1 MTNQTFNHEQG
12 TSAQPTT
19 PLVPSAEGADPAT
32 SSPTQPFDRFQANGA
47 AQDGAAPFQ
56 PQAFHGDGWRN
67 GPAAPGASY
76 ANGPANAPYV
86 QQMPLDDNAPGQ
98 PLRELSGGQKF
109 GWLVLGFFF
118 GPFAALI
125 AVLTGHANW
134 KKARSQSIT
143 WSFVGFGIAVGLF
156 LVTCLFAG
164 LISAMLGPV
173 PYDPGYY
180 YGPGYGYGYGY
191 GGPYDGDMLYDDD
204 MLYDGEW
211 Y

>member
-1 MTNQTFNHEQG
+1 MTNQTLNHEQG

-32 SSPTQPFDRFQANGA
+32 SSPTQLFDRFQANGT

-67 GPAAPGASY
+67 GA
-76 ANGPANAPYV
+76 ANAPYA

-180 YGPGYGYGYGY
+180 YGPGYGYG
-191 GGPYDGDMLYDDD
+191 GPYDGDMLYDDD

>member
-1 MTNQTFNHEQG
+1 MTNQAFNHEQG

-32 SSPTQPFDRFQANGA
+32 SSPAQLFDRFQANGT

-67 GPAAPGASY
+67 GA
-76 ANGPANAPYV
+76 ANAPYA

-164 LISAMLGPV
+164 VISAMLGPV
-173 PYDPGYY
+173 PYDPGY
-180 YGPGYGYGYGY
+180 
-191 GGPYDGDMLYDDD
+191 
-204 MLYDGEW
+204 
-211 Y
+211 